1 MKFKPDSAELLPGEN
16 DRLNMIAE
24 VLKEAPDQM
33 FLVEG
38 HTAAVGFESGEMK
51 LSVDRANAI
60 VDALVKRGIARNKF
74 ITKGSGSTKPVADN
88 STPEGKAQ
96 NRRVEITILE

>member
-1 MKFKPDSAELLPGEN
+1 MP
-16 DRLNMIAE
+16 
-24 VLKEAPDQM
+24 
-33 FLVEG
+33 
-38 HTAAVGFESGEMK
+38 ESGEMK